1 MRHDELLRRI
11 WSNPKT
17 FGGKPTVRDTR
28 ILVALVIGMMAAGET
43 VESLLDEYPGLEP
56 DDIRACL
63 AYAYALV
70 ENTSIDAV
78 QVVPA

>member
-1 MRHDELLRRI
+1 
-11 WSNPKT
+11 
-17 FGGKPTVRDTR
+17 
-28 ILVALVIGMMAAGET
+28 MMAAGET
-43 VESLLDEYPGLEP
+43 VEMLLDEYRGLEP
-56 DDIRACL
+56 DDIRACP